1 MQNNHLNI
9 EPRVEQ
15 SLFLVPVKKPVKAR
29 KWREIEAI
37 KARQKLAKE
46 LQDIDQ
52 SYELSVADFSNINL

>member
-1 MQNNHLNI
+1 MQNNNLDI
-9 EPRVEQ
+9 DLVVDQ
-15 SLFLVPVKKPVKAR
+15 SLFSAPIKKPVKAR

-52 SYELSVADFSNINL
+52 SDELSVADFF